1 MKTIPLP
8 IHYLSIANMIAS
20 VGLVGYLAYRHPS
33 STDSIPQNASTST
46 QAPKEQQNPSREM
59 PSFTQIFHDLE
70 EPLQEIAIQK
80 GINPSTLL
88 PSNKEL
94 KAAIESNDIRSE
106 ESQIVLAIY
115 QRSYELHEIPYPA
128 LTQKEQE
135 EEEQPAQKAG
145 EQIIKAYFQGQMM
158 RITRA
163 ANKQNKEIESILPTN
178 EEIQEAAT
186 SGDISSPEAQKAIQK
201 IQQAFEELNIPFHP
215 PTEQ

>member
-1 MKTIPLP
+1 MTISLP
-8 IHYLSIANMIAS
+8 IYYLSIANMIAS
-20 VGLVGYLAYRHPS
+20 LGLVGYLAYHHPAS
-33 STDSIPQNASTST
+33 SDAIPQNASTST
-46 QAPKEQQNPSREM
+46 QAPVEQKSPSRDM
-59 PSFTQIFHDLE
+59 PSFTQVFHDLE

-94 KAAIESNDIRSE
+94 KAAIESNSIRSE
-106 ESQIVLAIY
+106 ESQNVLSIY
-115 QRSYELHEIPYPA
+115 KKSYEIHEIPYPA
-128 LTQKEQE
+128 LTQREDDDAN
-135 EEEQPAQKAG
+135 QPTQKAG

-163 ANKQNKEIESILPTN
+163 ANKQNKDIEALLPTN
-178 EEIQEAAT
+178 EEIQTAAT
-186 SGDISSPEAQKAIQK
+186 SGDISSPPAQKAIQK

>member
-1 MKTIPLP
+1 MTIPLP
-8 IHYLSIANMIAS
+8 IHYLSITNMIAS
-20 VGLVGYLAYRHPS
+20 VGLVGYLVYHHPS

-46 QAPKEQQNPSREM
+46 QAPKEQIKHSSKM

-88 PSNKEL
+88 PSNEEL
-94 KAAIESNDIRSE
+94 KAAIESNDIRSK
-106 ESQIVLAIY
+106 ESQQVLAIY
-115 QRSYELHEIPYPA
+115 KKSYELHEIPYPA
-128 LTQKEQE
+128 LTKNEQGSVE
-135 EEEQPAQKAG
+135 KPAQKAG

-163 ANKQNKEIESILPTN
+163 AKKQNKEIDAPLPTN
-178 EEIQEAAT
+178 EEIQNAAT
-186 SGDISSPEAQKAIQK
+186 SGDISSPPAQKAIQK
-201 IQQAFEELNIPFHP
+201 IQKAFEELNIPFHP